1 MVWVDGL
8 FFGCGSGGL
17 SSVPIVVSFEER
29 TIGAA
34 PPGSGRSRVHIKYHY
49 GTVSPGGE
57 EGAYKVSLR
66 HSMSL
71 FREEIV

>member
-34 PPGSGRSRVHIKYHY
+34 PPG
-49 GTVSPGGE
+49 TVVIE
-57 EGAYKVSLR
+57 CV
-66 HSMSL
+66 
-71 FREEIV
+71 

>member
-8 FFGCGSGGL
+8 FFGCGSGDL

-49 GTVSPGGE
+49 ATVVRVGKRVHTKCHY
-57 EGAYKVSLR
+57 ATV
-66 HSMSL
+66 
-71 FREEIV
+71 

>member
-17 SSVPIVVSFEER
+17 SSVPIVASFEER

-34 PPGSGRSRVHIKYHY
+34 PPGSGRVHIKYHY
-49 GTVSPGGE
+49 ATVVRVGKRVHTKCHY
-57 EGAYKVSLR
+57 ATV
-66 HSMSL
+66 
-71 FREEIV
+71 